1 MGSPPKPGVITY
13 AELQR
18 SLHAL
23 FLNNEAMARAVRR
36 AILLRDRGK
45 PDRKL
50 EEDILTHIAK
60 DKELMTKV
68 KRALRAHYKF
78 LREAQIILPSASQ
91 RARGNV
97 EQEQNN
103 DPMRQL
109 AEIAIA
115 AARAASRTSGRR
127 RVSSTR
133 SDSEPTQD

>member
-36 AILLRDRGK
+36 AISLRDRGK
-45 PDRKL
+45 PDRQL
-50 EEDILTHIAK
+50 EEEILTYIAK
-60 DKELMTKV
+60 DKDLMAKV

-78 LREAQIILPSASQ
+78 LREAQIILPSGSR
-91 RARGNV
+91 RARGNG
-97 EQEQNN
+97 EQAQKN
-103 DPMRQL
+103 DPERQL
-109 AEIAIA
+109 ALITL
-115 AARAASRTSGRR
+115 AASRVARAPRR
-127 RVSSTR
+127 RRASSTM